1 MGTVN
6 SPVQYPFF
14 FQNQR
19 DNFAPGITAD
29 NIKNHFH
36 GHYVDL
42 ANTSDPR
49 NQDFS
54 PSLFT
59 TPTLGTL
66 GNTPYNYNHWR
77 FNSGAASESVSLN
90 KAFAFGPDGRFKAT
104 IRGEFYNVFNRHY
117 INSPDTNPN
126 DTTFGQVTGVSGTPR
141 NGQLAAR
148 VQW

>member
-19 DNFAPGITAD
+19 DNFAPGVTAN

-42 ANTSDPR
+42 ANTPDPR

-66 GNTPYNYNHWR
+66 GNTPYNYDHWR
-77 FNSGAASESVSLN
+77 WNPGAASESISLS
-90 KAFAFGPDGRFKAT
+90 KAFAIGPEGRFKAT